1 MSRVNLGGIGE
12 FLLRHVE
19 KIVFAVLAVFA
30 ILLIWR
36 GVGAEWV
43 SPTRRP
49 EELDKLVRAA
59 ETNIVRAASVPPAKV
74 PAREPLEP
82 RLEPWRPQQVTIA
95 AAPQA
100 AALLDRPLLGE
111 QTKRSKPAVF
121 PIEDLQAVAGV
132 AVFPDPAAGFA
143 GGGFMRP
150 PPPEAEPR
158 RPDRDRRPDRGR
170 RPGQRE
176 RDREDGGSLFG
187 DFGEAMPVA
196 ADPMGMTELQQPGT
210 VTPFVVVTG
219 LVPAA
224 RQIAEYQNRFGTAN
238 FRDPQRDYPRW
249 AVYLVERA
257 RVTPGG
263 DPRWERCEITNVE
276 RNEAGGEGRMPMM
289 PGMAAGPD
297 PGMGQPPIPLVQETL
312 PQSFLLQPQETD
324 VGYAAAVPERID
336 RPWGT
341 TVIHPWFLPKLE
353 AYLDN
358 DLADD
363 EEEAPAEPVSLAE
376 LVRNPADFIDKR
388 LRLDD
393 IRLEAEPRRQPD
405 VRLYRFG
412 VRSADGSTKVA
423 SEPIGQGRVP
433 VFAVSEAFARDL
445 SISGISSV
453 EQAGNLIVRVD
464 RIGPTPVPRVLALEL
479 RDEAGNV
486 VKTLIDPLPEPVLA
500 EGGGAMFGREGMMP
514 GMGFDPGMPLSEM
527 RLFRFIDTDVVPGE
541 TYRYRVRFALR
552 NPNVDLP
559 ARYLEDPAAARG
571 EFLVSE
577 FSNET
582 PPIRVPE
589 PATLVARTVPKDVA
603 RAMRI
608 RGDAVEVMVLA
619 PAEESGNLSLRSVVT
634 EPGGLANVKT
644 ELNTPGKTS
653 FFGETVV
660 TDRILL
666 DVRGSQEDRAD
677 SRARIPLPPLEM
689 LFLRPDGSFELVSA
703 AAMELQVEKYGKTLF
718 KPNTKEPD
726 DGKPNP
732 AERDRRG
739 SARPGR

>member
-19 KIVFAVLAVFA
+19 KIVFALLAVFA
-30 ILLIWR
+30 IVLIWW
-36 GVGAEWV
+36 GLGAEWV

-59 ETNIVRAASVPPAKV
+59 ETNIARVTSVPAERV
-74 PAREPLEP
+74 PERRPLEP
-82 RLEPWRPQQVTIA
+82 RLKPWRPQQVTIA

-121 PIEDLQAVAGV
+121 QIEDLQAVAGV

-143 GGGFMRP
+143 AGGLMRP
-150 PPPEAEPR
+150 PMPEPR
-158 RPDRDRRPDRGR
+158 QPDRDRRPDRGR
-170 RPGQRE
+170 RPGQRD
-176 RDREDGGSLFG
+176 RDREDGGSMFG
-187 DFGEAMPVA
+187 EFGEAMPVA
-196 ADPMGMTELQQPGT
+196 GDAMGMTEPQQPGT

-224 RQIAEYQNRFGTAN
+224 RQIAEYQSRFETAN

-257 RVTPGG
+257 LVTPGG
-263 DPRWERCEITNVE
+263 DPQWERCEITNVG

-289 PGMAAGPD
+289 PGMGAGFD
-297 PGMGQPPIPLVQETL
+297 PGTGQPPVPLVQETL

-324 VGYAAAVPERID
+324 IDYAAAVPERID

-341 TVIHPWFLPKLE
+341 TVIHPWFIPKLE
-353 AYLDN
+353 ALLDTGM
-358 DLADD
+358 AG
-363 EEEAPAEPVSLAE
+363 EEEEVPAEPVALSE
-376 LVRNPADFIDKR
+376 LVKNPADFIDKR
-388 LRLDD
+388 LRLDG
-393 IRLEAEPRRQPD
+393 ILLEAEPRRQPD
-405 VRLYRFG
+405 LRLYRFG
-412 VRSADGSTKVA
+412 VRSADGSSKVA
-423 SEPIGQGRVP
+423 GDLIGQGRAP

-464 RIGPTPVPRVLALEL
+464 RMGRTPVPRILALEL

-486 VKTLIDPLPEPVLA
+486 VKTLIDPLPEPMLA
-500 EGGGAMFGREGMMP
+500 EGGGGMSGREGMMP

-527 RLFRFIDTDVVPGE
+527 RLFRFIDTDVVPGQ

-552 NPNVDLP
+552 NPNVGLA
-559 ARYLEDPAAARG
+559 ARYLEDPTAARG

-589 PATLVARTVPKDVA
+589 PAMLVARTVPKDVA
-603 RAMRI
+603 RTMRI

-619 PAEESGNLSLRSVVT
+619 PAGESGNLSLRSVVT
-634 EPGGLANVKT
+634 EPGGLANVDT
-644 ELNTPGKTS
+644 ELNAPGKTR

-677 SRARIPLPPLEM
+677 SRARTPLPPLEM

-703 AAMELQVEKYGKTLF
+703 AEVELQIEKYGKTLF

-726 DGKPNP
+726 DGKPDP

-739 SARPGR
+739 SARPRR